1 MDLRYDVAN
10 LSAIKFNC
18 AWKGRAYQ
26 SLGGSWRPI
35 QCHVSPLEEPS
46 IASKCAIAS
55 VGCWG
60 IDSKP
65 VCMYCRSHIM
75 CLPALELSNH
85 VFVQNSKVASVSS
98 NVCDYHLCTKF
109 EGCFTVQQCEWPSS
123 RELVAY
129 LAISDLLELLVSDLL
144 EFLVSRLQS
153 TGPTASYSSPYAST
167 TSNVPCILDSP
178 PSVAILRRRIVP
190 LMLLR
195 FFL

>member
-1 MDLRYDVAN
+1 MHNRVTY
-10 LSAIKFNC
+10 C
-18 AWKGRAYQ
+18 RAYQ

-65 VCMYCRSHIM
+65 VCMCCRSDIM

-85 VFVQNSKVASVSS
+85 VFVLNSKVASVSS
-98 NVCDYHLCTKF
+98 NNVCDYHLCTKF

-123 RELVAY
+123 REHAAY
-129 LAISDLLELLVSDLL
+129 LAISDLLELLASDLL

-153 TGPTASYSSPYAST
+153 TGPAASYSSWLPCAST
-167 TSNVPCILDSP
+167 TPNVPCMLDSQ
-178 PSVAILRRRIVP
+178 SSIDCY
-190 LMLLR
+190 
-195 FFL
+195 F